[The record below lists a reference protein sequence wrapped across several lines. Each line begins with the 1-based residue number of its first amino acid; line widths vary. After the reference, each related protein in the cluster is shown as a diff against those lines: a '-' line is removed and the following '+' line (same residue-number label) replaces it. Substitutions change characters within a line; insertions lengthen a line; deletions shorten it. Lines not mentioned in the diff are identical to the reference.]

1 MSKDTEAQRARAE
14 AKFEKGQAREAMAVQ
29 RVREETERVAALDA
43 KTARLRA
50 LRLAREAEAEVAAA
64 AAVPKKKPARARH

>member
-1 MSKDTEAQRARAE
+1 MSKDNEAQRARAE
-14 AKFEKGQAREAMAVQ
+14 AKFEKLQAREAMAVQ

-50 LRLAREAEAEVAAA
+50 ARLAREAEAVAAPPA
-64 AAVPKKKPARARH
+64 KKPARAKH